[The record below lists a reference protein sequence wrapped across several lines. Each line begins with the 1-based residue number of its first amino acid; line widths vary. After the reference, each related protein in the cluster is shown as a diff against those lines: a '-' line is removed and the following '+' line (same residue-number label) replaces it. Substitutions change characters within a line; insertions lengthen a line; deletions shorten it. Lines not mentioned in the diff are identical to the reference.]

1 MMRSLLVNMD
11 YIWMKA
17 AAVYYLP
24 QVATEHKM
32 NREEFLT
39 AICHKSG
46 LYGEYWKERTLKIKV
61 FTAEIFSEEETEMK
75 K

>member
-1 MMRSLLVNMD
+1 
-11 YIWMKA
+11 
-17 AAVYYLP
+17 
-24 QVATEHKM
+24 M

-46 LYGEYWKERTLKIKV
+46 LYGEYWKERILKIKV
-61 FTAEIFSEEETEMK
+61 FTAEIFSEEETDMK